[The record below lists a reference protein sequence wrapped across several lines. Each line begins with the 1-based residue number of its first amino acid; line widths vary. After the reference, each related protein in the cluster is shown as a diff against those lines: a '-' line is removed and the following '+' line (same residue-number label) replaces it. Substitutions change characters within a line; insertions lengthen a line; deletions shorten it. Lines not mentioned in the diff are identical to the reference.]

1 MDELLRPRGTLPLL
15 LLLLLLASIG
25 CAGRAAP
32 PSPDDSTSRPP
43 DLQGATVMVLPSQ
56 TADASAVAGL
66 DREIAYW
73 LGERGTRVKWIFA
86 PALRDALARSPALGI
101 QLDAL
106 AVNAFTRGEV
116 KNIGDPLFGDL
127 HSLAVLTNAQVA
139 LVPVRAA
146 FVSDGAGGGRIEIG
160 VALIETTGGR
170 VLWFGVVAGS
180 PGELGSQ
187 AAAASA
193 AQALARRI
201 VG

>member
-1 MDELLRPRGTLPLL
+1 MDQLLRRRRTLT
-15 LLLLLLASIG
+15 LLLLASIG
-25 CAGRAAP
+25 CAGRTAP
-32 PSPDDSTSRPP
+32 PSADASSSLPP
-43 DLQGATVMVLPSQ
+43 DLQGATVMVLPVQ
-56 TADASAVAGL
+56 TVDASAVAGL

-73 LGERGTRVKWIFA
+73 LAERGSRVKWVFP

-101 QLDAL
+101 ELGAL
-106 AVNAFTRGEV
+106 AVGAFTRGEV

-127 HSLAVLTNAQVA
+127 HSLGALTSARVA

-146 FVSDGAGGGRIEIG
+146 FVPDGAGGGRIEIG